1 MGKKILGKAGKVM
14 KILMI
19 TFFVLCSLLIL
30 IIGILRI
37 VNANKSKI
45 NTNNGIQENIYVKIG
60 GIDQYLEIR
69 GEDKDNPVI
78 LWLHGGP
85 GFPLTYL
92 SYYYQTG
99 LEDEYTIV
107 CLEQRGCGRTYYR
120 NKPIEDVSVEML
132 LSDMDELID
141 YLRKRFGQERIVII
155 GQSWG
160 TVLAVEYI
168 NAYPEKVE
176 AYIGVGQ
183 VTNFAEGKIYAGEN
197 AAEKATMAGNDS
209 DAEMVRQY
217 IGQFGKSDSL
227 ENTDIKTLESLVIK
241 SMEYL
246 KCDGELSGMWQMLIG
261 ITSPEMSLS
270 DAKWFM
276 FASSTSNIFES
287 QSKLVDYMYFAF
299 DVNNFKNEYNF
310 PICFI
315 QGSHDWITPTDLVK
329 DYYKKLNAEHKA
341 FFIIENAGHTPFL
354 DNPDEFCKKIKQF
367 LESIQIRNEL

>member
-1 MGKKILGKAGKVM
+1 
-14 KILMI
+14 
-19 TFFVLCSLLIL
+19 
-30 IIGILRI
+30 
-37 VNANKSKI
+37 
-45 NTNNGIQENIYVKIG
+45 
-60 GIDQYLEIR
+60 
-69 GEDKDNPVI
+69 
-78 LWLHGGP
+78 
-85 GFPLTYL
+85 
-92 SYYYQTG
+92 
-99 LEDEYTIV
+99 
-107 CLEQRGCGRTYYR
+107 
-120 NKPIEDVSVEML
+120 ML

-341 FFIIENAGHTPFL
+341 FVIIENAGHTPFL